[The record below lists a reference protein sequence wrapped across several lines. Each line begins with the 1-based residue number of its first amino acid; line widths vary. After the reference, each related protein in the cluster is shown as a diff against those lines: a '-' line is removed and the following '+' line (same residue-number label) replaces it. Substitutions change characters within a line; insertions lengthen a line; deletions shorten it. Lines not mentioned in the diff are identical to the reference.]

1 MPLWRRTE
9 APPGELPELTDAT
22 DLRVMDF
29 LKTVVNGGGD
39 TAHVMIFAA
48 SIDAVPDGAS
58 LDDLG
63 NTVHRLNR
71 LSLIRVNRDGDV
83 KVLERGKQWLERY
96 GPGLSPMGFPD
107 HD

>member
-1 MPLWRRTE
+1 MSVWRQTE
-9 APPGELPELTDAT
+9 ARPGELPELTDAT
-22 DLRVMDF
+22 DLRVMNF
-29 LKTVVNGGGD
+29 LKAVVDGGGD

-71 LSLIRVNRDGDV
+71 LGLIRVNRDGDV
-83 KVLERGKQWLERY
+83 KVLALGKQWLERH
-96 GPGLSPMGFPD
+96 GPSLPPTGVPN
-107 HD
+107 H